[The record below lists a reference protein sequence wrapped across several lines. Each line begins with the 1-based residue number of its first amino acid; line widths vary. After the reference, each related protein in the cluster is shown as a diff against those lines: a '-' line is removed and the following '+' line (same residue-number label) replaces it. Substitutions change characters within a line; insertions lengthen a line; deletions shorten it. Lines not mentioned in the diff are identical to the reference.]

1 MLTRLEARPVKRIL
15 GCFSG
20 QKASVQICPDLPLLK
35 GKTALVTGPTSGIG
49 RETVAVCWRGAHVV
63 LPDAHAEVE
72 RLNRQAGRSWQTRW
86 LTPVICD
93 LADLDSVAMADAK
106 SLCCFA

>member
-20 QKASVQICPDLPLLK
+20 QKGSVQMCPDLPLLK

-49 RETVAVCWRGAHVV
+49 RETVAGCRAGPMSCWPGA
-63 LPDAHAEVE
+63 
-72 RLNRQAGRSWQTRW
+72 R
-86 LTPVICD
+86 
-93 LADLDSVAMADAK
+93 AK
-106 SLCCFA
+106 SCAP